1 MASEIEVL
9 EDTTTAVAASPAAA
23 LPAEAAAEEA
33 ALKDDVF
40 TAAAYG
46 DLEKLQRLV
55 EAEGRPVAGTD
66 ALGHYALQWAAL
78 NNRVAAAQYILEV
91 RFVRLCRFAAR
102 RYRSGCSR
110 LV

>member
-9 EDTTTAVAASPAAA
+9 EDTTTAMTTTAAEVPLPA
-23 LPAEAAAEEA
+23 AEAAGED
-33 ALKDDVF
+33 ALKDDVY

-55 EAEGRPVAGTD
+55 EAEGRPVAEPDGS
-66 ALGHYALQWAAL
+66 GYHALQWAAL

-91 RFVRLCRFAAR
+91 RFDSAGR
-102 RYRSGCSR
+102 CS
-110 LV
+110 L

>member
-9 EDTTTAVAASPAAA
+9 EDTTTALAATAAEGLPMAAA
-23 LPAEAAAEEA
+23 AGEEE

-66 ALGHYALQWAAL
+66 ALGHHALQWAAL

-91 RFVRLCRFAAR
+91 RFVRLCRVR
-102 RYRSGCSR
+102 C
-110 LV
+110 